1 MTPAANTSATIT
13 TLLAKGPNDP
23 AGLIP
28 AGTGGVGYED
38 RPINYALVDAKA
50 AAIAAMAADTA
61 ANRTCRNTVVVL
73 ITGGKDS
80 GDATYTAANNAA
92 ATATSFLSVT
102 GGGVTK
108 RVPIVVV
115 GVKPNAAD
123 VASLQ
128 TIATNSGGVY
138 RSATTAFEVNA
149 AVDYAVQLGFARS
162 AEFDAGTASEFLPV
176 SPIVGTVNLKNAK
189 EPPVGRCP
197 TPTSIPVPAGSTC
210 RSGATC
216 S

>member
-1 MTPAANTSATIT
+1 M
-13 TLLAKGPNDP
+13 
-23 AGLIP
+23 
-28 AGTGGVGYED
+28 
-38 RPINYALVDAKA
+38 
-50 AAIAAMAADTA
+50 
-61 ANRTCRNTVVVL
+61 VVL

-92 ATATSFLSVT
+92 TTATSFLSVT

-189 EPPVGRCP
+189 DVTGGSLPNTDINSSPGGRPLAAAQQHDADRRVHPPGIR
-197 TPTSIPVPAGSTC
+197 
-210 RSGATC
+210 RSVARVQDVQTGGGFDQADRVEVRQ
-216 S
+216 

>member
-1 MTPAANTSATIT
+1 M
-13 TLLAKGPNDP
+13 
-23 AGLIP
+23 
-28 AGTGGVGYED
+28 
-38 RPINYALVDAKA
+38 
-50 AAIAAMAADTA
+50 
-61 ANRTCRNTVVVL
+61 
-73 ITGGKDS
+73 
-80 GDATYTAANNAA
+80 
-92 ATATSFLSVT
+92 T

-162 AEFDAGTASEFLPV
+162 RRFRCRHGERVLSRSARSSE
-176 SPIVGTVNLKNAK
+176 
-189 EPPVGRCP
+189 R
-197 TPTSIPVPAGSTC
+197 
-210 RSGATC
+210 
-216 S
+216 